1 MKYLLV
7 LTLNLAAAWMIW
19 SGMNSVDNLFVLALG
34 GGSLLLTIWICVRM
48 RIIDSEAV
56 PLHFS
61 WRIIPYAG
69 YLIKEIVIS
78 NVEVAKIV
86 LARKM
91 PLHRC
96 MVEVHAKHESEIAN
110 VFLANSITLTPG
122 TVSVSM
128 DDGTIK
134 VHALSFEGAEDD
146 LSGEMAGEIRK
157 LEGKA

>member
-19 SGMNSVDNLFVLALG
+19 SGLNSVDNPFILALG
-34 GGSLLLTIWICVRM
+34 GCSLLLTMWVCIRM

-69 YLIKEIVIS
+69 YLIKEIVVS
-78 NVEVAKIV
+78 NIEVAKIV

-91 PLHRC
+91 PLQRC
-96 MVEVHAKHESEIAN
+96 MIEVHAEHDSEIAN
-110 VFLANSITLTPG
+110 VVLANSITLTPG

-128 DDGTIK
+128 DDGIIK

-146 LSGEMAGEIRK
+146 LSGEMAGKIRK

>member
-1 MKYLLV
+1 MKHSLV
-7 LTLNLAAAWMIW
+7 LILNLAAAWMIW
-19 SGMNSVDNLFVLALG
+19 SGMNSVDNPFVLALG
-34 GGSLLLTIWICVRM
+34 GCSLLLTIWVCIRM

-61 WRIIPYAG
+61 WRIVPYG
-69 YLIKEIVIS
+69 LYLIKEIIVS
-78 NVEVAKIV
+78 NIEVAKIV

-91 PLHRC
+91 PLQRC
-96 MVEVHAKHESEIAN
+96 MIEVHAKHDSEIAN

-128 DDGTIK
+128 DEGTIK

-146 LSGEMAGEIRK
+146 LSGEMAGKIRK